1 MNTDI
6 YVSKK
11 GNDKNDG
18 TKDAPLLTIEKAFEK
33 IRGSSGR
40 IIIFEG
46 EYNCSAELNGE
57 ADIVIEAFEKD
68 KVSVMGAIEIKAAD
82 FTRVTDEKI
91 RTLLPGSALELDLKK
106 LGIKPDKLCVRG
118 FRRPYA
124 PSNNE
129 LVVDGKSAVL
139 SSYPKNGLIK
149 IKEVIDPGS
158 VSMDVPDPDFSNRG
172 GIFRFD
178 DPVINNMKYTDGL
191 MAFGYFS
198 VNYADDTLP
207 VKRIDKDNKSI
218 ELGGAVMFGVKTD
231 GAGYRLLNTIDELK
245 NSGEYCID
253 YKNEKLYY
261 IPQGDF
267 SDETKIYLT
276 TETEPLI
283 SLIGTKNVT
292 IRNINICNSRGI
304 GIYMDGGEGNTIEN
318 CSFSGLGIMA
328 VCIGK
333 GVEPDREYRHHFYK
347 GKAVSKALGSWNEHI
362 YNDVMFDREA
372 GKNHTV
378 RNCEISGCGAGGISL
393 GGGNRRTL
401 EAGNNRVEHCVIH
414 DCNRLDKSYK
424 ALINVDGVG
433 NTISDCELYNAT
445 NMAVY
450 VHGNRHILEYCD
462 IHDCCTEADDAGAY
476 YIGRDPSE
484 RENTVRY
491 NYFHDIH
498 VPHKPKIPINDG
510 LGTFA
515 VYNDDSACNVL
526 IYSNIFHKA
535 GLWAIHNNCCK
546 DLLIENNIFS
556 ECQAAAVHGDA
567 IWKNPSYIDENS
579 VIYDRLINQVKINEP
594 PYRDCYPEL
603 LTYFEEKGKPV
614 RNVFANNII
623 YLCLN
628 GLQMRH
634 RDEWYINDEFID
646 EPGDFREKI
655 HDYEAWY
662 EEYGN
667 YVINKPI
674 KNDDNPNSFFE
685 NEIIKKTVGFKPFDV
700 KRIMSPKIIKTEE

>member
-1 MNTDI
+1 MNIDI
-6 YVSKK
+6 YVSTN
-11 GNDKNDG
+11 GSDLNDG
-18 TKDAPLLTIEKAFEK
+18 TKESPLLTIEKAFERMK
-33 IRGSSGR
+33 DNSGR

-46 EYNCSAELNGE
+46 EYRCSAELN
-57 ADIVIEAFEKD
+57 DVSNVVIESFGND
-68 KVSVMGAIEIKAAD
+68 KVSFIGSTKIKASAL
-82 FTRVTDEKI
+82 TSVTNEKI
-91 RTLLPGSALELDLKK
+91 KKVLPQNALELDLKK
-106 LGIKPDKLCVRG
+106 LGIKPDKLSVRG
-118 FRRPYA
+118 FRRPYV

-129 LVVDGKSAVL
+129 LVVDGITAEL

-149 IKEVIDPGS
+149 INEVIDQGS
-158 VSMDVPDPDFSNRG
+158 ISMDVPNPDYSNRG

-178 DPVINNMKYTDGL
+178 DEVISNMKYTDDL
-191 MAFGYFS
+191 MTFGFFS
-198 VNYADDTLP
+198 VNFADDTLP
-207 VKRIDKDNKSI
+207 IKKIDNVNKTI
-218 ELGGAVMFGVKTD
+218 ELGGAVMFGVKTN
-231 GAGYRLLNTIDELK
+231 GAGYRILNTIDELK
-245 NSGEYCID
+245 DSGEYCID
-253 YKNEKLYY
+253 YINEKMYY
-261 IPQGDF
+261 IPKKDF

-283 SLIGTKNVT
+283 SLINTKNVI

-304 GIYMDGGEGNTIEN
+304 GIYIEGGESNTIEN
-318 CSFSGLGIMA
+318 CNFSSLGILA
-328 VCIGK
+328 ICIGK
-333 GVEPDREYRHHFYK
+333 GVEPDMEYLHHFYK
-347 GKAVSKALGSWNEHI
+347 GKAISKSLGSWNEHI
-362 YNDVMFDREA
+362 YNDVLFDRDA
-372 GKNHTV
+372 GKNHVV
-378 RNCEISGCGAGGISL
+378 RNCEICDCGAGGISL

-401 EAGNNRVEHCVIH
+401 EAGNNRVEHCIIH

-433 NTISDCELYNAT
+433 NVISDCELYNAT

-462 IHDCCTEADDAGAY
+462 IHDCCTQADDAGAY

-484 RENTVRY
+484 RENIVRY

-498 VPHKPKIPINDG
+498 VPHKPKIPVNDG

-515 VYNDDSACNVL
+515 IYNDDSACGVQ
-526 IYSNIFHKA
+526 IYSNIFHRA

-546 DLLIENNIFS
+546 DLLIQNNIFS
-556 ECQAAAVHGDA
+556 ECQAAVVHGDA

-594 PYRDCYPEL
+594 PYKNCYPEL

-623 YLCLN
+623 YRCLN

-634 RDEWYINDEFID
+634 RDDWYINDEFID

-655 HDYEAWY
+655 LKYEAWY

-667 YVINKPI
+667 YVINKQI
-674 KNDDNPNSFFE
+674 YNDDWNIFFE
-685 NEIIKKTVGFKPFDV
+685 NEIINKTVGFKPFDI
-700 KRIMSPKIIKTEE
+700 KRIMSSKITKSEE